1 MSDGDRLSLILTGS
15 VIGAAINTIVTYP
28 LLVIKEFFFGLFTAF
43 LIIAAAII
51 FLRFYRSSNLES
63 SKKRRFLLQGISLV
77 SFLYAGAD
85 IMQFWVGS
93 SFIIVSYDPP
103 YLWLGGIPL
112 PAFLGSFLLA
122 GLFTLAERLV

>member
-28 LLVIKEFFFGLFTAF
+28 LLVIKEFFFGLFTAL